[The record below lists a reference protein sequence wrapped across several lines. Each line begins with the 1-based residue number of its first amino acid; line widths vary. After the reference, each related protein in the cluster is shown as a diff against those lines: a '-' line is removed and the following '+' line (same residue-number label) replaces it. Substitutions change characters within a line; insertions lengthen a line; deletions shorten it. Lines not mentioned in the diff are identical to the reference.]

1 MMFSLS
7 STSCLLKLPSS
18 SKKPFNYVQC
28 GIKSRTNRNMIR
40 FNIDARLF
48 SAVLEPPEI
57 DLCFALSATAIDA
70 DNIFQLM
77 KDTIKDLIDNYGVGK
92 IRYSVISFGS
102 QANLLLGFDSG
113 ISDPIKLKQRI
124 GSYSRASGDVPALD
138 KALEMA
144 LESFK
149 DGVTRPNAKQV
160 LVVIVDNGSGLEE
173 GEIALKAKEL
183 AEKGIRVIAVAV
195 GADKQEL
202 EVVAS
207 DKRDVLSVPTSIK
220 PSNLSKEIFVLVVTG
235 TFNFYVRETKSIAD
249 INCQAV
255 ASRRQ
260 FHSFNSSVVNLKTCV
275 HFLHEECK
283 TRAVEASVWYS
294 IVFERIVDRV

>member
-1 MMFSLS
+1 
-7 STSCLLKLPSS
+7 
-18 SKKPFNYVQC
+18 
-28 GIKSRTNRNMIR
+28 MIR

-57 DLCFALSATAIDA
+57 DLCFALSATAVDA

-77 KDTIKDLIDNYGVGK
+77 KDTLKDLIDNYGIGK

-124 GSYSRASGDVPALD
+124 SSYSRASGDAPALD

-173 GEIALKAKEL
+173 EEIALKAKQL

-235 TFNFYVRETKSIAD
+235 TFNVHVWEPKSLED
-249 INCQAV
+249 INC
-255 ASRRQ
+255 
-260 FHSFNSSVVNLKTCV
+260 
-275 HFLHEECK
+275 
-283 TRAVEASVWYS
+283 
-294 IVFERIVDRV
+294 

>member
-1 MMFSLS
+1 M
-7 STSCLLKLPSS
+7 
-18 SKKPFNYVQC
+18 QC

-40 FNIDARLF
+40 FNIEARLF

-57 DLCFALSATAIDA
+57 DLCFALSATAVDA
-70 DNIFQLM
+70 NNIFQLM
-77 KDTIKDLIDNYGVGK
+77 KDTLKDLIDSYGIGK

-124 GSYSRASGDVPALD
+124 SSYSRASGDVPALA

-235 TFNFYVRETKSIAD
+235 TFNVYVWEPKSLPD
-249 INCQAV
+249 INC
-255 ASRRQ
+255 
-260 FHSFNSSVVNLKTCV
+260 
-275 HFLHEECK
+275 
-283 TRAVEASVWYS
+283 
-294 IVFERIVDRV
+294 

>member
-1 MMFSLS
+1 MWDKITNQSQNDS
-7 STSCLLKLPSS
+7 
-18 SKKPFNYVQC
+18 FNVD
-28 GIKSRTNRNMIR
+28 G
-40 FNIDARLF
+40 RLF

-57 DLCFALSATAIDA
+57 DLCFALSATAVDA

-77 KDTIKDLIDNYGVGK
+77 KDTLKDLIDNYGIGK

-102 QANLLLGFDSG
+102 QANLLLGLDSG
-113 ISDPIKLKQRI
+113 ISDPIELRQLI
-124 GSYSRASGDVPALD
+124 GSYTRASGDAPALD

-144 LESFK
+144 LETFK
-149 DGVTRPNAKQV
+149 HGVTRPNARKV

-173 GEIALKAKEL
+173 GEIALKAKQS

-195 GADKQEL
+195 GADEQEL

-235 TFNFYVRETKSIAD
+235 AFNVYVSEPKSLAD
-249 INCQAV
+249 INC
-255 ASRRQ
+255 
-260 FHSFNSSVVNLKTCV
+260 
-275 HFLHEECK
+275 
-283 TRAVEASVWYS
+283 
-294 IVFERIVDRV
+294 

>member
-1 MMFSLS
+1 
-7 STSCLLKLPSS
+7 
-18 SKKPFNYVQC
+18 
-28 GIKSRTNRNMIR
+28 MIR
-40 FNIDARLF
+40 FNIEARLF

-57 DLCFALSATAIDA
+57 DLCFALSATAVDA
-70 DNIFQLM
+70 NNIFQLM
-77 KDTIKDLIDNYGVGK
+77 KDTLKDLIDSYGIGK

-124 GSYSRASGDVPALD
+124 SSYSRASGDVPALD

-144 LESFK
+144 LASFK

-235 TFNFYVRETKSIAD
+235 TFNVYVWEPKSLAD
-249 INCQAV
+249 INC
-255 ASRRQ
+255 
-260 FHSFNSSVVNLKTCV
+260 
-275 HFLHEECK
+275 
-283 TRAVEASVWYS
+283 
-294 IVFERIVDRV
+294 